1 MIFQITEDGEN
12 IGLIKDVKCHYPDK
26 FSPGEYGEIIAKS
39 VILFKEIGEDEGWD
53 IDDLDDFVEFHN
65 LRSVLIIGRIF
76 IEDEI
81 DFKG

>member
-12 IGLIKDVKCHYPDK
+12 IGLIKDVECHGNT
-26 FSPGEYGEIIAKS
+26 FSPSSYGDIIDKS
-39 VILFKEIGEDEGWD
+39 IKLFKEIGEDEGWD

-65 LRSVLIIGRIF
+65 LRSVLIIERIF
-76 IEDEI
+76 IDDEI

>member
-12 IGLIKDVKCHYPDK
+12 IGLIKVVECLGNK
-26 FSPGEYGEIIAKS
+26 FSPDGYGEIIDRS
-39 VILFKEIGEDEGWD
+39 VKLFKEIGEDDGWD

-65 LRSVLIIGRIF
+65 LRSVLIIERIF
-76 IEDEI
+76 IEEEI